1 MKITILGSG
10 GHGWTSLNNYITT
23 VNHEIDFW
31 YLPVDW
37 GGFTG
42 LFGRLMEKENRGFN
56 SALHKKVAPVFPW
69 GDMNKL
75 IGFFIES
82 KYDSKLR
89 QHFEVRHHLIKEEN
103 ERLLSD
109 MSNDLIEFC
118 NTLDVDKKTLLEG
131 LDYLGKCLDEI
142 NYSYDSLKY
151 NCKKGSISNFW
162 NNFIFSQEYNMQS
175 FNYFYQRV
183 GVLPYNISLNFV
195 GKDRFVLVGDDSK
208 GNRVIGEELV
218 DENYNPITP
227 ESFRLEKI
235 NGEPVSIRDLGEFE
249 YKLQLADYIIIP
261 NGSIANWLPL
271 VNYDSI
277 KNILI
282 EKSKE
287 GRVIAFMNLFHT
299 KNEYQYSYYL
309 KYLNTLGI
317 STLVIGPRLHHIIL
331 NKSLIKAYERENKF
345 LNDLENMETENY
357 LACLEVVSQEELS
370 EIVGVKYSPTSVSK
384 VLKLLI
390 R

>member
-1 MKITILGSG
+1 
-10 GHGWTSLNNYITT
+10 
-23 VNHEIDFW
+23 
-31 YLPVDW
+31 
-37 GGFTG
+37 
-42 LFGRLMEKENRGFN
+42 
-56 SALHKKVAPVFPW
+56 
-69 GDMNKL
+69 
-75 IGFFIES
+75 
-82 KYDSKLR
+82 
-89 QHFEVRHHLIKEEN
+89 
-103 ERLLSD
+103 
-109 MSNDLIEFC
+109 
-118 NTLDVDKKTLLEG
+118 
-131 LDYLGKCLDEI
+131 
-142 NYSYDSLKY
+142 
-151 NCKKGSISNFW
+151 
-162 NNFIFSQEYNMQS
+162 
-175 FNYFYQRV
+175 
-183 GVLPYNISLNFV
+183 
-195 GKDRFVLVGDDSK
+195 VLVGDDSK

-309 KYLNTLGI
+309 KYLNTMGI